1 MCCALAGTD
10 CRPLLLR
17 RRASRPQ
24 LKRDPLGRMQR
35 YRVEHLHVLDKST
48 LASNFVYA
56 FVVPQE
62 GVSTVFFNK
71 GGHTTSIGRFDRRG
85 EFM

>member
-1 MCCALAGTD
+1 MLRLA
-10 CRPLLLR
+10 LR
-17 RRASRPQ
+17 RRVARPQ
-24 LKRDPLGRMQR
+24 LKRDPLGGMQR
-35 YRVEHLHVLDKST
+35 HRVEPLHVLDKST
-48 LASNFVYA
+48 LASNFGGVA

-71 GGHTTSIGRFDRRG
+71 GGHTTSTGRFDRRG